1 MVKLR
6 TARKHGKIP
15 RNITHEHYIR
25 CDNTGLRVLSG
36 DSRKQ
41 WDNQIV
47 WKGQFDERHPQEFV
61 RGVVDNFAVMD
72 ARPESPDSVVL
83 ATGAQTDE
91 QATGGVV
98 SLLQLDAGSLK
109 YVSFLRFTLTKF
121 VAEEPVF
128 LLLGDDVLVDDTDTV
143 ITFGDAFVD
152 KTNAFHVFAPGLR
165 VETSAD
171 AVTWSAMDGPL
182 VRLLLDRVRGGTE
195 LEIGIGRNARY
206 VRIVLVLSPVRTIDY
221 SITASMRGG
230 QAI

>member
-72 ARPESPDSVVL
+72 ARPESPDSVTLATASATDETETGASIVL
-83 ATGAQTDE
+83 A
-91 QATGGVV
+91 QA
-98 SLLQLDAGSLK
+98 DAGALK
-109 YVSFLRFTLTKF
+109 YLSFLRFTVTS
-121 VAEEPVF
+121 A
-128 LLLGDDVLVDDTDTV
+128 T
-143 ITFGDAFVD
+143 A
-152 KTNAFHVFAPGLR
+152 FAPFLR
-165 VETSAD
+165 AEYSAD
-171 AVTWSAMDGPL
+171 AVTWTRIDDQLNQL
-182 VRLLLDRVRGGTE
+182 VLAGALSGVQTQ
-195 LEIGIGRNARY
+195 IGVGRNARY
-206 VRIVLVLSPVRTIDY
+206 ARLVLAFGTSQTVTY
-221 SITASMRGG
+221 SVALAMLGG
-230 QAI
+230 DAI

>member
-1 MVKLR
+1 MAKLR
-6 TARKHGKIP
+6 TARKRGKIP

-83 ATGAQTDE
+83 ATGAATD
-91 QATGGVV
+91 QQLTGGVV
-98 SLLQLDAGSLK
+98 TLLQLDAGSLK

-121 VAEEPVF
+121 EVEEPVF
-128 LLLGDDVLVDDTDTV
+128 LLLGDDVLVDGDDTV
-143 ITFGDAFVD
+143 LTFGDEFVD
-152 KTNAFHVFAPGLR
+152 KANSFHVFARGLR
-165 VETSAD
+165 IETSAD
-171 AVTWSAMDGPL
+171 AVTWTALDDPL
-182 VRLLLDRVRGGTE
+182 VRLLLDRLRIGNE
-195 LEIGIGRNARY
+195 LEVGIGRNARY
-206 VRIVLVLSPVRTIDY
+206 VRIVNTLSPVKTIDY
-221 SITASMRGG
+221 SIVASIRGG